1 MPAQPYSPDKAGRVA
16 RYGPEAAMEQTS
28 DRRKLGE
35 ARVPIQTLV
44 EICGNEP
51 GSMAFEAET
60 IDVSGRGMQVRT
72 AYLPEVGEPL
82 VCRFEDGGREIVAE
96 GMVAWRNEQARG
108 GEFGIAFTAL
118 DANSVEALR
127 KLCGDDPK
135 SDESTAAN
143 APHEEETPG
152 AGGKVRLHIEGLGSP
167 MKARVRDANRRQ
179 VEVGSNLG
187 FLRVGRHLEIESP
200 DRAEAKR
207 HGATIESVKVSV
219 DPQTQVPELVVTLR
233 FDSALDSTPEP
244 SVIDSGQNEDE
255 ADDEDLD
262 APAVSAREADVA
274 HTDQAEAGDD
284 DASVL
289 RGRFGV
295 AAIAA
300 GGAMKTTG
308 AALARAGA
316 GAAVGLGQTLR
327 AVSAKMLE
335 LRKRRSGQER
345 VRRTAPPPSSAM
357 SIEGRRLRPQS
368 QKSAPSE
375 EGSST
380 KLRRLQ
386 KKPIAI
392 AGAITILVAT
402 ICAIAMRGPSAEP
415 VAEPKQAAEKSASD
429 PKSAAAEAPA
439 VKAAAPSDPAS
450 MAGKGVSADV
460 PLFGPTP
467 MATMEPAPLGPAPD
481 EAAAAASEEAAE
493 LSAAAAA
500 PRVQDESFPDDA
512 STPRHTASNKKV
524 APGSVAPWGRGRVHN
539 PTIHRLRLDEAGQA
553 IQGVVQPTGFTVLIP
568 GRKVMEA
575 GKQISKR
582 DERIARVRTNNGS
595 SGAQVTFEF
604 RDGVPAYRVRLRKDY
619 VEFLISAADPKAAPA
634 PQKKERSRKTS
645 RSTSHHDSDAPPK
658 RSKTDDKSDD
668 E

>member
-1 MPAQPYSPDKAGRVA
+1 
-16 RYGPEAAMEQTS
+16 MEQTS

-35 ARVPIQTLV
+35 TRIPIQTLV

-51 GSMAFEAET
+51 GSMAFEAEAV
-60 IDVSGRGMQVRT
+60 DVSGRGMQVRT
-72 AYLPEVGEPL
+72 AYLPDVGEPL

-118 DANSVEALR
+118 DAGSVEALR
-127 KLCGDDPK
+127 KLCGGDDAK
-135 SDESTAAN
+135 SDVRPDATDAG
-143 APHEEETPG
+143 EEETPG

-200 DRAEAKR
+200 DRENAKR
-207 HGATIESVKVSV
+207 HGATIECVKVAV

-244 SVIDSGQNEDE
+244 SVIDSDLDNEDHAE
-255 ADDEDLD
+255 AEP
-262 APAVSAREADVA
+262 PAVSAQRGDQA
-274 HTDQAEAGDD
+274 HTDQVEPGDD

-289 RGRFGV
+289 RNRFGV

-316 GAAVGLGQTLR
+316 GAAVGLGNTVR
-327 AVSAKMLE
+327 AMSAKLLE
-335 LRKRRSGQER
+335 LRKRGSTGER
-345 VRRTAPPPSSAM
+345 RRTAPRPSGAM
-357 SIEGRRLRPQS
+357 ESRRLRPQS
-368 QKSAPSE
+368 QKPALSE
-375 EGSST
+375 DGTVT
-380 KLRRLQ
+380 KARRFQ
-386 KKPIAI
+386 RKPIAI
-392 AGAITILVAT
+392 AAAIAILIAT
-402 ICAIAMRGPSAEP
+402 ISAIAMRGPSAEP
-415 VAEPKQAAEKSASD
+415 VAENKDALDKHAIE

-439 VKAAAPSDPAS
+439 SKAAAATDPAS
-450 MAGKGVSADV
+450 IPGKGVSADV

-467 MATMEPAPLGPAPD
+467 MATMEPAPLGPSPE
-481 EAAAAASEEAAE
+481 EAAGPASEEAAE
-493 LSAAAAA
+493 LSAAAAS
-500 PRVQDESFPDDA
+500 PPVQDESFPDDSA
-512 STPRHTASNKKV
+512 EPRHAANKKKV
-524 APGSVAPWGRGRVHN
+524 AAGGVAPWGRGRVHN
-539 PTIHRLRLDEAGQA
+539 PTIHRLRLDDAGQA

-568 GRKVMEA
+568 GRKVMEGA
-575 GKQISKR
+575 KQIPKR

-604 RDGVPAYRVRLRKDY
+604 RDGVPPYRVRLRKDY
-619 VEFLISAADPKAAPA
+619 VEFLISAADPKAAQA
-634 PQKKERSRKTS
+634 PQKKEHSKKSS
-645 RSTSHHDSDAPPK
+645 RSTSLRDGNGSHK
-658 RSKTDDKSDD
+658 RSKTDDTSDEDKSR
-668 E
+668 